1 MKIQLRHIKS
11 LDLDDVDFFI
21 HNNSITEIPNNILR
35 SDELKDWIWKGYIIL
50 FEPMIFKKQHAT
62 IYCESNSNYLYGIE
76 FNKYFKKDL
85 SNDTLVWIEEDIVP
99 KDIVKILKEGKLDN
113 TKELEK
119 KELEK
124 KELEKK
130 ELEKKEKEAKIKAEK
145 EAKIKAEK
153 EAKIKAEKEAKE
165 LEAKIKAEKE
175 AKIKAE
181 KEAFLKNI
189 EDKTK
194 EEINDFA
201 AKSGYSKEISFSMNK
216 EEMITAIR
224 GLL

>member
-124 KELEKK
+124 KE
-130 ELEKKEKEAKIKAEK
+130 
-145 EAKIKAEK
+145 
-153 EAKIKAEKEAKE
+153 
-165 LEAKIKAEKE
+165 KE